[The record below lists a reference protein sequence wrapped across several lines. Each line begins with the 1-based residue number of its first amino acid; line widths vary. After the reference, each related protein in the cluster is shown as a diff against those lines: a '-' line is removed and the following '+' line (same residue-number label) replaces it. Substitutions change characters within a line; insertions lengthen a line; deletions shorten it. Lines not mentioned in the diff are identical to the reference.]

1 MLQSFAII
9 FGISALFSFINS
21 KWLKLPTTIGLMILS
36 LVTVGLIYL
45 LKPLF
50 PNVFLFFCTL
60 VLDAEFE
67 HLLFDVLLSFL
78 LFAGA
83 IHINISDLK
92 KERWSVFLFA
102 TLGTLI
108 STALVGGLIYGAS
121 RLFSNDLPFIYALLF
136 GALISPT
143 DPIAVLAILK
153 NTTVS
158 KSLQLKIEG
167 ESLFNDGIGV
177 VIFSGLLLLL
187 PMSGVDDSHVASE
200 IGLLFVEEAI
210 GGLVYGLALGYVG
223 YLLIKNSC
231 SNPQLTVIISLAI
244 CMTGYSFASIIH
256 VSGPLAMVVAGL
268 VIGNKL
274 DINRKDAT
282 ESIHLLNEIWEVLD
296 EVLNGV
302 LFVLIGLALHLL
314 DFETTTISFG
324 LLAVVIVLGS
334 RFLSVFSMYSLLK
347 HKNDKSP
354 LNTVIVLTWGGLRGG
369 ISIALAL
376 SLGNYQ
382 YGVQIIVITYI
393 VVLFSIL
400 VQGLSI
406 GKLIKSIHK

>member
-9 FGISALFSFINS
+9 FGVSAFFSFINS
-21 KWLKLPTTIGLMILS
+21 KWIKLPTTIGLMILS
-36 LVTVGLIYL
+36 LITVGIIYL

-50 PNVFLFFCTL
+50 PNLFLFFCTL
-60 VLDAEFE
+60 VLDVDFE

-92 KERWSVFLFA
+92 MERWSVFLFA

-108 STALVGGLIYGAS
+108 STALVGILTYGSSKLFGLD
-121 RLFSNDLPFIYALLF
+121 FPFIYALLF

-153 NTTVS
+153 NTKVS

-177 VIFSGLLLLL
+177 IVFSGLLLLL
-187 PMSGVDDSHVASE
+187 PMSGVDDAQVASE
-200 IGLLFVEEAI
+200 ISLLFVEEAI
-210 GGLVYGLALGYVG
+210 GGLIYGLVLGFVG

-231 SNPQLTVIISLAI
+231 SNSQLTVIISLAV
-244 CMTGYSFASIIH
+244 CMTGYSLASLIH

-274 DINRKDAT
+274 NINRKDGP
-282 ESIHLLNEIWEVLD
+282 ESIQLLNEIWEVLD

-302 LFVLIGLALHLL
+302 LFVLMGLALHLL
-314 DFETTTISFG
+314 DFNSITIIFG
-324 LLAVVIVLGS
+324 LLSILIVLGS
-334 RFLSVFSMYSLLK
+334 RFFSVFSMYSLLK
-347 HKNDKSP
+347 HKEDISP
-354 LNTVIVLTWGGLRGG
+354 MSTIKVLTWGGLRGG

-376 SLGNYQ
+376 SLGDYE
-382 YGVQIIVITYI
+382 YGNQIIIITYI

-406 GKLIKSIHK
+406 GKLLKFIHK

>member
-1 MLQSFAII
+1 M
-9 FGISALFSFINS
+9 
-21 KWLKLPTTIGLMILS
+21 
-36 LVTVGLIYL
+36 
-45 LKPLF
+45 KPLF
-50 PNVFLFFCTL
+50 PAMFDFFCTL
-60 VLDAEFE
+60 VYDADFE

-83 IHINISDLK
+83 IHVNLSELK
-92 KERWSVFLFA
+92 KERWSVLLFA

-108 STALVGGLIYGAS
+108 STAVVGTLIYFAAKGMS
-121 RLFSNDLPFIYALLF
+121 LDFPFIYALLF

-153 NTTVS
+153 GTSIS

-177 VIFSGLLLLL
+177 VVFSGLLLLL
-187 PMSGVDDSHVASE
+187 PMAHTEGASVVSE
-200 IGLLFVEEAI
+200 IGLLFLEEAV
-210 GGLVYGLALGYVG
+210 GGLLYGLALGYLG
-223 YLLIKNSC
+223 YLFIKQSS

-244 CMTGYSFASIIH
+244 CMTGYAFASIIH

-274 DINRKDAT
+274 DINRADAP

-302 LFVLIGLALHLL
+302 LFVLIGMAVHLL
-314 DFETTTISFG
+314 EFDTSTIILG
-324 LLAVVIVLGS
+324 LIAIVLVS
-334 RFLSVFSMYSLLK
+334 RFISVFSSYSLLK
-347 HKNDKSP
+347 HKVDMSP
-354 LNTVIVLTWGGLRGG
+354 FNTVKVLTLGGLRGG

-376 SLGNYQ
+376 SLGNYPF
-382 YGVQIIVITYI
+382 GNQIIVVTYI
-393 VVLFSIL
+393 VVLFSIMG
-400 VQGLSI
+400 QGLSI
-406 GKLIKSIHK
+406 GKLVKSIRK